1 MLVGYA
7 RVSTDDQNLD
17 LQTDALNSAGC
28 GQLFTDQ
35 VSGAAADKAGLSKA
49 LAYLRE
55 GDTLVVWKLDRLGR
69 TVKGLVELVD
79 LLKTRGIQFRSL
91 TDGIDTATPAGR
103 FFFHMM
109 AALAEMERDLIRE
122 RTNAGLAAARARG
135 RLGGRKPKLDASKLE
150 SARTLLAAKVEVGV
164 VAKNLGVS
172 RTTLYRA
179 LAKLPTAESKTQK
192 AQRHLEGGAEL

>member
-1 MLVGYA
+1 MLIGYA
-7 RVSTDDQNLD
+7 RVSTDDQSLD
-17 LQTDALNSAGC
+17 LQTDALKGAGC
-28 GQLFTDQ
+28 DNFFTDQ
-35 VSGAAADKAGLSKA
+35 VGGAVAEKAGLTQA
-49 LAYLRE
+49 LAYMRE

-79 LLKTRGIQFRSL
+79 LLKSRGIQFRSL
-91 TDGIDTATPAGR
+91 TDGIDTSTSSGR

-135 RLGGRKPKLDASKLE
+135 RLGGRKPKLDASKLQ
-150 SARTLLAAKVEVGV
+150 SARMLLNAKVEVSV

-179 LAKLPTAESKTQK
+179 LGRPPLPAP
-192 AQRHLEGGAEL
+192 A